1 MIVSKLSLRNFRNY
15 AALDVEFSPGLNFI
29 VGDNAEGKTN
39 IVEAINFL
47 SIARSWRTSENRELI
62 KTGAEFAA
70 IKAQVNKGER
80 SNEINAILTP
90 NSKKFLVDNNPIKKL
105 SELSNL
111 VNVIT
116 FKPKDALMFLVNVI
130 TFKPKDAL
138 MFIDSPKVRRNFL
151 DINLSKKSPIYLEN
165 LIRYEKLLEERNK
178 ILKSSNIDK
187 IQLDVVTLEM
197 IKISEIIVKYRYSY
211 VNDINRVLSK
221 VISQLKGENEKAVI
235 SYSPYISSPGDF
247 VEVATRAYE
256 MAYERDIKSKST
268 NIGIHRED
276 IVMMLNGKDISS
288 YGSQGENRLA
298 VIALKLA
305 PYFLIEDRDLKPIIV
320 LDDVL
325 SELDPENKER
335 LIAFIRKFE
344 QVFVTST
351 RINIKNASIL
361 EVKNHRVTRRYA

>member
-1 MIVSKLSLRNFRNY
+1 MIISKLSLRNFRNY

-47 SIARSWRTSENRELI
+47 SIARSWRTSDNRELI

-70 IKAQVNKGER
+70 IKANVDK
-80 SNEINAILTP
+80 SNSSTEINAILTS
-90 NSKKFLVDNNPIKKL
+90 NNKKFLVDKKPVKKL
-105 SELSNL
+105 SDLS
-111 VNVIT
+111 
-116 FKPKDALMFLVNVI
+116 KLVNVI

-151 DINLSKKSPIYLEN
+151 DINLSKKSPLYLEN

-178 ILKSSNIDK
+178 ILKSNNIDK
-187 IQLDVVTLEM
+187 IQLDIVTLEM
-197 IKISEIIVKYRYSY
+197 IKLSEIIVKYRYSY
-211 VNDINRVLSK
+211 VNDINHVLSK
-221 VISQLKGENEKAVI
+221 IVSQLKGENEKAFI
-235 SYSPYISSPGDF
+235 SYTPYVSGAGDF
-247 VEVATRAYE
+247 IEVAKRAYE
-256 MAYERDIKSKST
+256 VALDRDIKSKST

-276 IVMMLNGKDISS
+276 IQMMLNDKDISS

-305 PYFLIEDRDLKPIIV
+305 PYFLIEDRNLKPIIV

-335 LIAFIRKFE
+335 LIGFIRKFE

-361 EVKNHRVTRRYA
+361 EVKNHKVTRRYA

>member
-15 AALDVEFSPGLNFI
+15 AGLDVEFSPGLNFI

-105 SELSNL
+105 SELSN
-111 VNVIT
+111 
-116 FKPKDALMFLVNVI
+116 LVNVI

-247 VEVATRAYE
+247 VEIATRAYE

-276 IVMMLNGKDISS
+276 IVMILNGKDISS
-288 YGSQGENRLA
+288 YGSQGENRIA

-351 RINIKNASIL
+351 RININNASIL

>member
-105 SELSNL
+105 SELSN
-111 VNVIT
+111 
-116 FKPKDALMFLVNVI
+116 LVNVI

>member
-105 SELSNL
+105 SELSN
-111 VNVIT
+111 
-116 FKPKDALMFLVNVI
+116 LVNVI

-256 MAYERDIKSKST
+256 MAYERDVKSKST

-288 YGSQGENRLA
+288 YGSQGENRIA